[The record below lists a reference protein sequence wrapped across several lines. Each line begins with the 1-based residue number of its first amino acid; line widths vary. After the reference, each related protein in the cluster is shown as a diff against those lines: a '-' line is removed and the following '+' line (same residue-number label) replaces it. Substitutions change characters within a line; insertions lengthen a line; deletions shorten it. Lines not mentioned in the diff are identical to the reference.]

1 RDIMQSEVL
10 AVVPE
15 MTVRELIHLLLE
27 ERISGA
33 PVLGPTG
40 KVLGV
45 VSSTDV
51 LRMTASGTP
60 PNARVAEI
68 MTPVAFSVDPD
79 ESLSD
84 LARFFRRGRVHRAL
98 VMEDGVLIGVVTP
111 FDVLHALRE

>member
-1 RDIMQSEVL
+1 MISFAASPAVAATVRDIMQSEVL

-60 PNARVAEI
+60 P
-68 MTPVAFSVDPD
+68 TPASPR
-79 ESLSD
+79 S
-84 LARFFRRGRVHRAL
+84 
-98 VMEDGVLIGVVTP
+98 
-111 FDVLHALRE
+111 